1 MTIAMVRPNIISNV
15 ISLTI
20 FGGTSAIHFAIHLIN
35 DVIELEYL
43 QRDFKV
49 LFSIINL
56 PTENK
61 MDIGLIK

>member
-1 MTIAMVRPNIISNV
+1 MFDISIAIV
-15 ISLTI
+15 ICQWNPRQTFKHYFLDNKYSGELLLYTMR
-20 FGGTSAIHFAIHLIN
+20 FIN

-56 PTENK
+56 PRE
-61 MDIGLIK
+61 